1 MAPKNRCTSI
11 AGVALFTLCLLAAA
25 GCEPAGGASGEDASE
40 QAEATQAAE
49 LDIETLRRILGMEG
63 TVQDGQFK
71 VSIPQNGLDVMVD
84 GVKII
89 PPMGMGSWAAFAPTP
104 GGEAMLMGDMVLKA
118 EEVKP
123 VQQVLIENGLT
134 ATALHKH
141 FLREEPR
148 VVYMHIGG
156 TGSQEELARGVRA
169 VLDKIAALRGGNPAE
184 APAETVENTLDTA
197 QIADILGYEGRMNRG
212 VYKVTIPR
220 TDLGVTAHGAP
231 VTGFMG
237 LGTWA
242 AFQGTPQHAAVAGD
256 FAMLANEVAP
266 VIEALVENGI
276 EVVAIHQHMVQDE
289 PQVFFLHYWGQ
300 GPAEELARGLRAA
313 LDQTGISPSS
323 DR

>member
-1 MAPKNRCTSI
+1 
-11 AGVALFTLCLLAAA
+11 
-25 GCEPAGGASGEDASE
+25 
-40 QAEATQAAE
+40 
-49 LDIETLRRILGMEG
+49 MEG

-123 VQQVLIENGLT
+123 VQQVLIDNGLT

-141 FLREEPR
+141 FLRETPR

-156 TGSQEELARGVRA
+156 TGSEEELASGVKA
-169 VLDKIAALRGGNPAE
+169 VFDKIAELRGGNPAE
-184 APAETVENTLDTA
+184 APAETVENTLDTE
-197 QIADILGYEGRMNRG
+197 QIAEILGYEGEMNRG
-212 VYKVTIPR
+212 VYKVTIGRP
-220 TDLGVTAHGAP
+220 DAGVTMHGTP
-231 VTGFMG
+231 VTAFTG
-237 LGTWA
+237 LSTWA
-242 AFQGTPQHAAVAGD
+242 AWQGTPENAAVAGD
-256 FAMLANEVAP
+256 FAMLADEVAP
-266 VIEALVENGI
+266 VIEALVQNGI
-276 EVVAIHQHMVQDE
+276 EVVSIHNHMVQDD

-313 LDQTGISPSS
+313 LDQTGAAPENTP
-323 DR
+323 